1 VSGLPT
7 ADTLVY
13 RDFDFFM
20 HSDENTELNAVYW
33 EATIQKHVQEELFDS
48 SLEVYLYIYIYP
60 HTHTHTHIY
69 IDFTS
74 IK

>member
-48 SLEVYLYIYIYP
+48 SLEVYLYIST
-60 HTHTHTHIY
+60 HTHTHTHMY